1 MKLSKSKIIGLIALL
16 AVVGVVCGTLVWRQ
30 SQPAPAEPTE
40 QVSITG
46 YLGGE
51 KIGLFD
57 DAKFKALAAKQGIA
71 IDYRKAG
78 SPAMMDTDRKGMD
91 YLFPSSRAA
100 VEYGN
105 AKGVKAPP
113 KRHRLQLTDCAIHA
127 QGRGGRAR
135 ERRTCDQG
143 RFWRVPHGYGQS
155 RGRDGRQHNM
165 ADVGYTAGY
174 GQFRIDSTD
183 PVKSNSG
190 NEYAALL
197 ATVLNGGQPAMVD
210 SVARDGKTIASIF
223 AKSGWM
229 ETSSEDSF
237 NQFLTL
243 GVGSKPMMVGYES
256 QLLDLA
262 VNQPDAFK
270 QIKDDVVIVYP
281 TPTVWSTHTLMALD
295 EKRRHTA
302 EPVENTGGA
311 EAGVGAPWLPR
322 GQLRRHRFDQPIRR
336 GRHARPDPGRI
347 RTAQQRC
354 HATPH
359 HHPPQS
365 AQAKLVADISM
376 YDTMYTQNAQQYRE
390 LKMTVLAGKKALAD
404 FNANQLP
411 ALEAEAAASG
421 DAMQAQVLKNFKSK
435 LDRFAKRLD
444 DLDRISVVTLQTAP
458 QIKIIQN
465 ADQTIVDKIDTT
477 ISTTIPVWKSQ
488 MVIALG
494 LSNQRKVLD
503 LQNKADDVTNKLLAR
518 NAAALHKGA
527 VDAEKAN
534 QRSVVEIDTLEKI
547 NAELIAT
554 LKETVQ
560 IQKEGEANREAAQVK
575 MRQIESD
582 LKNAL
587 LENAQQM

>member
-1 MKLSKSKIIGLIALL
+1 MQKLAWERHGFRAANFAGTDSISRF
-16 AVVGVVCGTLVWRQ
+16 GVAGTLDQ
-30 SQPAPAEPTE
+30 IPA
-40 QVSITG
+40 VSELPNNDAMQHLIT
-46 YLGGE
+46 
-51 KIGLFD
+51 
-57 DAKFKALAAKQGIA
+57 
-71 IDYRKAG
+71 
-78 SPAMMDTDRKGMD
+78 
-91 YLFPSSRAA
+91 
-100 VEYGN
+100 
-105 AKGVKAPP
+105 
-113 KRHRLQLTDCAIHA
+113 
-127 QGRGGRAR
+127 
-135 ERRTCDQG
+135 
-143 RFWRVPHGYGQS
+143 
-155 RGRDGRQHNM
+155 
-165 ADVGYTAGY
+165 
-174 GQFRIDSTD
+174 
-183 PVKSNSG
+183 
-190 NEYAALL
+190 
-197 ATVLNGGQPAMVD
+197 
-210 SVARDGKTIASIF
+210 
-223 AKSGWM
+223 
-229 ETSSEDSF
+229 
-237 NQFLTL
+237 TL
-243 GVGSKPMMVGYES
+243 
-256 QLLDLA
+256 
-262 VNQPDAFK
+262 
-270 QIKDDVVIVYP
+270 
-281 TPTVWSTHTLMALD
+281 
-295 EKRRHTA
+295 
-302 EPVENTGGA
+302 
-311 EAGVGAPWLPR
+311 
-322 GQLRRHRFDQPIRR
+322 
-336 GRHARPDPGRI
+336 
-347 RTAQQRC
+347 
-354 HATPH
+354 
-359 HHPPQS
+359 QS

-503 LQNKADDVTNKLLAR
+503 LQNKADDVTNKLLSAGYGMGQVLLAR

>member
-1 MKLSKSKIIGLIALL
+1 MKTPAAQKL
-16 AVVGVVCGTLVWRQ
+16 AWERHGFRAANFAGTDSISRFGVAGTLDQ
-30 SQPAPAEPTE
+30 IPA
-40 QVSITG
+40 VSELPNNDAMQHLIT
-46 YLGGE
+46 
-51 KIGLFD
+51 
-57 DAKFKALAAKQGIA
+57 
-71 IDYRKAG
+71 
-78 SPAMMDTDRKGMD
+78 
-91 YLFPSSRAA
+91 
-100 VEYGN
+100 
-105 AKGVKAPP
+105 
-113 KRHRLQLTDCAIHA
+113 
-127 QGRGGRAR
+127 
-135 ERRTCDQG
+135 
-143 RFWRVPHGYGQS
+143 
-155 RGRDGRQHNM
+155 
-165 ADVGYTAGY
+165 
-174 GQFRIDSTD
+174 
-183 PVKSNSG
+183 
-190 NEYAALL
+190 
-197 ATVLNGGQPAMVD
+197 
-210 SVARDGKTIASIF
+210 
-223 AKSGWM
+223 
-229 ETSSEDSF
+229 
-237 NQFLTL
+237 TL
-243 GVGSKPMMVGYES
+243 
-256 QLLDLA
+256 
-262 VNQPDAFK
+262 
-270 QIKDDVVIVYP
+270 
-281 TPTVWSTHTLMALD
+281 
-295 EKRRHTA
+295 
-302 EPVENTGGA
+302 
-311 EAGVGAPWLPR
+311 
-322 GQLRRHRFDQPIRR
+322 
-336 GRHARPDPGRI
+336 
-347 RTAQQRC
+347 
-354 HATPH
+354 
-359 HHPPQS
+359 QS

-465 ADQTIVDKIDTT
+465 AD

>member
-1 MKLSKSKIIGLIALL
+1 MQKLAWERHGFRAANFAGTDSISRF
-16 AVVGVVCGTLVWRQ
+16 GVAGTLDQ
-30 SQPAPAEPTE
+30 IPA
-40 QVSITG
+40 VSELPNNDAMQHLIT
-46 YLGGE
+46 
-51 KIGLFD
+51 
-57 DAKFKALAAKQGIA
+57 
-71 IDYRKAG
+71 
-78 SPAMMDTDRKGMD
+78 
-91 YLFPSSRAA
+91 
-100 VEYGN
+100 
-105 AKGVKAPP
+105 
-113 KRHRLQLTDCAIHA
+113 
-127 QGRGGRAR
+127 
-135 ERRTCDQG
+135 
-143 RFWRVPHGYGQS
+143 
-155 RGRDGRQHNM
+155 
-165 ADVGYTAGY
+165 
-174 GQFRIDSTD
+174 
-183 PVKSNSG
+183 
-190 NEYAALL
+190 
-197 ATVLNGGQPAMVD
+197 
-210 SVARDGKTIASIF
+210 
-223 AKSGWM
+223 
-229 ETSSEDSF
+229 
-237 NQFLTL
+237 TL
-243 GVGSKPMMVGYES
+243 
-256 QLLDLA
+256 
-262 VNQPDAFK
+262 
-270 QIKDDVVIVYP
+270 
-281 TPTVWSTHTLMALD
+281 
-295 EKRRHTA
+295 
-302 EPVENTGGA
+302 
-311 EAGVGAPWLPR
+311 
-322 GQLRRHRFDQPIRR
+322 
-336 GRHARPDPGRI
+336 
-347 RTAQQRC
+347 
-354 HATPH
+354 
-359 HHPPQS
+359 QS

-421 DAMQAQVLKNFKSK
+421 DAMQAQVLKDFKSK

-494 LSNQRKVLD
+494 LSNQRKALD
-503 LQNKADDVTNKLLAR
+503 LQNKADEVTNKLLAR

-587 LENAQQM
+587 LENDQQM

>member
-78 SPAMMDTDRKGMD
+78 SPAMMDTDRKGMG

-143 RFWRVPHGYGQS
+143 RFWRVSH
-155 RGRDGRQHNM
+155 
-165 ADVGYTAGY
+165 V
-174 GQFRIDSTD
+174 
-183 PVKSNSG
+183 
-190 NEYAALL
+190 
-197 ATVLNGGQPAMVD
+197 
-210 SVARDGKTIASIF
+210 
-223 AKSGWM
+223 
-229 ETSSEDSF
+229 
-237 NQFLTL
+237 
-243 GVGSKPMMVGYES
+243 
-256 QLLDLA
+256 LDLA

-295 EKRRHTA
+295 EKGDTLLNLLKTPAAQKLAWERHGFRA
-302 EPVENTGGA
+302 ANF
-311 EAGVGAPWLPR
+311 AGTDSISRFGVAGTLDQIPAVSELPNNDAM
-322 GQLRRHRFDQPIRR
+322 QHLI
-336 GRHARPDPGRI
+336 
-347 RTAQQRC
+347 T
-354 HATPH
+354 TL
-359 HHPPQS
+359 QS

-421 DAMQAQVLKNFKSK
+421 DAMQAQVLKDFKSK

-560 IQKEGEANREAAQVK
+560 IQKEGEANRETAQVK

>member
-78 SPAMMDTDRKGMD
+78 SPAMMDTDRKGMG

-143 RFWRVPHGYGQS
+143 RFWRVPH
-155 RGRDGRQHNM
+155 
-165 ADVGYTAGY
+165 V
-174 GQFRIDSTD
+174 
-183 PVKSNSG
+183 
-190 NEYAALL
+190 
-197 ATVLNGGQPAMVD
+197 
-210 SVARDGKTIASIF
+210 
-223 AKSGWM
+223 
-229 ETSSEDSF
+229 
-237 NQFLTL
+237 
-243 GVGSKPMMVGYES
+243 
-256 QLLDLA
+256 LDLA

-295 EKRRHTA
+295 EKGDTLLNLLKTPAVQKLAWERHGFRA
-302 EPVENTGGA
+302 ANF
-311 EAGVGAPWLPR
+311 AGTDSISRFGVAGTLDQIPAVSELPNNDAM
-322 GQLRRHRFDQPIRR
+322 QHLI
-336 GRHARPDPGRI
+336 
-347 RTAQQRC
+347 T
-354 HATPH
+354 TL
-359 HHPPQS
+359 QS

-390 LKMTVLAGKKALAD
+390 LEMTVLAGKKALAD

-547 NAELIAT
+547 NAELVAT

-560 IQKEGEANREAAQVK
+560 IQKEGKANREAAQVK

>member
-78 SPAMMDTDRKGMD
+78 SLAMMDADRKGMD

-143 RFWRVPHGYGQS
+143 RFWRVSH
-155 RGRDGRQHNM
+155 
-165 ADVGYTAGY
+165 V
-174 GQFRIDSTD
+174 
-183 PVKSNSG
+183 
-190 NEYAALL
+190 
-197 ATVLNGGQPAMVD
+197 
-210 SVARDGKTIASIF
+210 
-223 AKSGWM
+223 
-229 ETSSEDSF
+229 
-237 NQFLTL
+237 
-243 GVGSKPMMVGYES
+243 
-256 QLLDLA
+256 LDLA
-262 VNQPDAFK
+262 VNQTDAFK

-295 EKRRHTA
+295 EKGDTLLNLLKTPAAQKLAWERHGFRA
-302 EPVENTGGA
+302 ANF
-311 EAGVGAPWLPR
+311 AGTDSISRFGVAGTLDQIPAVSELPNNDAM
-322 GQLRRHRFDQPIRR
+322 QHLI
-336 GRHARPDPGRI
+336 
-347 RTAQQRC
+347 T
-354 HATPH
+354 TL
-359 HHPPQS
+359 QS

-547 NAELIAT
+547 NAELVAT

-560 IQKEGEANREAAQVK
+560 IQKEGKANREAAQVK

>member
-1 MKLSKSKIIGLIALL
+1 LKTPAVQKLAWERHGFRAANFAGTDSISRF
-16 AVVGVVCGTLVWRQ
+16 GVAGTLDQ
-30 SQPAPAEPTE
+30 IPA
-40 QVSITG
+40 VSELPNNDAMQHLIT
-46 YLGGE
+46 
-51 KIGLFD
+51 
-57 DAKFKALAAKQGIA
+57 
-71 IDYRKAG
+71 
-78 SPAMMDTDRKGMD
+78 
-91 YLFPSSRAA
+91 
-100 VEYGN
+100 
-105 AKGVKAPP
+105 
-113 KRHRLQLTDCAIHA
+113 
-127 QGRGGRAR
+127 
-135 ERRTCDQG
+135 
-143 RFWRVPHGYGQS
+143 
-155 RGRDGRQHNM
+155 
-165 ADVGYTAGY
+165 
-174 GQFRIDSTD
+174 
-183 PVKSNSG
+183 
-190 NEYAALL
+190 
-197 ATVLNGGQPAMVD
+197 
-210 SVARDGKTIASIF
+210 
-223 AKSGWM
+223 
-229 ETSSEDSF
+229 
-237 NQFLTL
+237 TL
-243 GVGSKPMMVGYES
+243 
-256 QLLDLA
+256 
-262 VNQPDAFK
+262 
-270 QIKDDVVIVYP
+270 
-281 TPTVWSTHTLMALD
+281 
-295 EKRRHTA
+295 
-302 EPVENTGGA
+302 
-311 EAGVGAPWLPR
+311 
-322 GQLRRHRFDQPIRR
+322 
-336 GRHARPDPGRI
+336 
-347 RTAQQRC
+347 
-354 HATPH
+354 
-359 HHPPQS
+359 QS

-421 DAMQAQVLKNFKSK
+421 ERRRRQQAQVLKDFKSK

-494 LSNQRKVLD
+494 LSNQRKALD

>member
-57 DAKFKALAAKQGIA
+57 DAKFKALAAKQGIT

-78 SPAMMDTDRKGMD
+78 SLAMMDADRKGMD

-143 RFWRVPHGYGQS
+143 RFWRVSH
-155 RGRDGRQHNM
+155 
-165 ADVGYTAGY
+165 V
-174 GQFRIDSTD
+174 
-183 PVKSNSG
+183 
-190 NEYAALL
+190 
-197 ATVLNGGQPAMVD
+197 
-210 SVARDGKTIASIF
+210 
-223 AKSGWM
+223 
-229 ETSSEDSF
+229 
-237 NQFLTL
+237 
-243 GVGSKPMMVGYES
+243 
-256 QLLDLA
+256 LDLA
-262 VNQPDAFK
+262 VNQTDAFK

-295 EKRRHTA
+295 EKGDTLLNLLKTPAAQKLAWERHGFRA
-302 EPVENTGGA
+302 ANF
-311 EAGVGAPWLPR
+311 AGTDSISRFGVAGTLDQIPAVSELPNNDAM
-322 GQLRRHRFDQPIRR
+322 QHLI
-336 GRHARPDPGRI
+336 
-347 RTAQQRC
+347 T
-354 HATPH
+354 TL
-359 HHPPQS
+359 QS

-494 LSNQRKVLD
+494 LSNQRKALD

>member
-78 SPAMMDTDRKGMD
+78 SPAMMDTDRKGMG

-143 RFWRVPHGYGQS
+143 RFWRVSH
-155 RGRDGRQHNM
+155 
-165 ADVGYTAGY
+165 V
-174 GQFRIDSTD
+174 
-183 PVKSNSG
+183 
-190 NEYAALL
+190 
-197 ATVLNGGQPAMVD
+197 
-210 SVARDGKTIASIF
+210 
-223 AKSGWM
+223 
-229 ETSSEDSF
+229 
-237 NQFLTL
+237 
-243 GVGSKPMMVGYES
+243 
-256 QLLDLA
+256 LDLA
-262 VNQPDAFK
+262 VNQTDAFK

-295 EKRRHTA
+295 EKGDTLLNLLKTPAAQKLAWERHGFRA
-302 EPVENTGGA
+302 ANF
-311 EAGVGAPWLPR
+311 AGTDSISRFGVAGTLDQIPAVSELPNNDAM
-322 GQLRRHRFDQPIRR
+322 QHLI
-336 GRHARPDPGRI
+336 
-347 RTAQQRC
+347 T
-354 HATPH
+354 TL
-359 HHPPQS
+359 QS

-494 LSNQRKVLD
+494 LSNQRKALD
-503 LQNKADDVTNKLLAR
+503 LQNKADEVTNKLLAR

>member
-143 RFWRVPHGYGQS
+143 RFWRVSH
-155 RGRDGRQHNM
+155 
-165 ADVGYTAGY
+165 V
-174 GQFRIDSTD
+174 
-183 PVKSNSG
+183 
-190 NEYAALL
+190 
-197 ATVLNGGQPAMVD
+197 
-210 SVARDGKTIASIF
+210 
-223 AKSGWM
+223 
-229 ETSSEDSF
+229 
-237 NQFLTL
+237 
-243 GVGSKPMMVGYES
+243 
-256 QLLDLA
+256 LDLA
-262 VNQPDAFK
+262 VNQTDAFK

-295 EKRRHTA
+295 EKGDTLLNLLKTPAAQKLAWERHGFRA
-302 EPVENTGGA
+302 ANF
-311 EAGVGAPWLPR
+311 AGTDSISRFGVAGTLDQIPAVSELPNNDAM
-322 GQLRRHRFDQPIRR
+322 QHLI
-336 GRHARPDPGRI
+336 
-347 RTAQQRC
+347 T
-354 HATPH
+354 TL
-359 HHPPQS
+359 QS

>member
-1 MKLSKSKIIGLIALL
+1 M
-16 AVVGVVCGTLVWRQ
+16 
-30 SQPAPAEPTE
+30 
-40 QVSITG
+40 
-46 YLGGE
+46 
-51 KIGLFD
+51 
-57 DAKFKALAAKQGIA
+57 
-71 IDYRKAG
+71 
-78 SPAMMDTDRKGMD
+78 
-91 YLFPSSRAA
+91 
-100 VEYGN
+100 
-105 AKGVKAPP
+105 
-113 KRHRLQLTDCAIHA
+113 
-127 QGRGGRAR
+127 
-135 ERRTCDQG
+135 
-143 RFWRVPHGYGQS
+143 
-155 RGRDGRQHNM
+155 
-165 ADVGYTAGY
+165 
-174 GQFRIDSTD
+174 
-183 PVKSNSG
+183 
-190 NEYAALL
+190 
-197 ATVLNGGQPAMVD
+197 
-210 SVARDGKTIASIF
+210 
-223 AKSGWM
+223 
-229 ETSSEDSF
+229 
-237 NQFLTL
+237 NQT
-243 GVGSKPMMVGYES
+243 
-256 QLLDLA
+256 
-262 VNQPDAFK
+262 DAFK

-295 EKRRHTA
+295 EKGDTLLNLLKTPAAQKLAWERHGFRA
-302 EPVENTGGA
+302 ANF
-311 EAGVGAPWLPR
+311 AGTDSISRFGVAGTLDQIPAVSELPNNDAM
-322 GQLRRHRFDQPIRR
+322 QHLI
-336 GRHARPDPGRI
+336 
-347 RTAQQRC
+347 T
-354 HATPH
+354 TL
-359 HHPPQS
+359 QS

-421 DAMQAQVLKNFKSK
+421 DAMQAQVLKDFKSK

-582 LKNAL
+582 GGGDVLLDFVVCMVVGQCTGWFQATSPSWMRLSMMLMPYSVLMRLSRYQTMYSSSIAVNSSIVTPRKLLLWKNSCLRRPKNPSAAAL
-587 LENAQQM
+587 SGEQPFALIDRVSPCSVQMRIHSGHR

>member
-78 SPAMMDTDRKGMD
+78 SPAMMDTGRKGMG
-91 YLFPSSRAA
+91 YLFPSSLAA

-105 AKGVKAPP
+105 AKGVKAPQSDIVFNSP
-113 KRHRLQLTDCAIHA
+113 IVLYTHKAVADGLVN
-127 QGRGGRAR
+127 GGLVTKDDSGAYHMDMAKAVDAMVAN
-135 ERRTCDQG
+135 TT
-143 RFWRVPHGYGQS
+143 W
-155 RGRDGRQHNM
+155 

-281 TPTVWSTHTLMALD
+281 TPTVWSTHTLMALA

-359 HHPPQS
+359 HHPPIRASQTRGRHLHVRHDVHAERPAIPRAENDRTGRQEGARRLQRQPTAS
-365 AQAKLVADISM
+365 AGGRGRRQWRRHAGASAEGLQA
-376 YDTMYTQNAQQYRE
+376 
-390 LKMTVLAGKKALAD
+390 
-404 FNANQLP
+404 
-411 ALEAEAAASG
+411 
-421 DAMQAQVLKNFKSK
+421 K

>member
-30 SQPAPAEPTE
+30 SQLAPAEPTE

-78 SPAMMDTDRKGMD
+78 SLAMMDADRKGMD
-91 YLFPSSRAA
+91 YLFPLLARGRRIRQC
-100 VEYGN
+100 ERRQG
-105 AKGVKAPP
+105 PP

-143 RFWRVPHGYGQS
+143 QFGRVSH
-155 RGRDGRQHNM
+155 
-165 ADVGYTAGY
+165 V
-174 GQFRIDSTD
+174 
-183 PVKSNSG
+183 
-190 NEYAALL
+190 
-197 ATVLNGGQPAMVD
+197 
-210 SVARDGKTIASIF
+210 
-223 AKSGWM
+223 
-229 ETSSEDSF
+229 
-237 NQFLTL
+237 
-243 GVGSKPMMVGYES
+243 
-256 QLLDLA
+256 LDLA
-262 VNQPDAFK
+262 VNQTDAFK

-295 EKRRHTA
+295 EKGDTLLNLLKTPAAQKLAWERHGFRA
-302 EPVENTGGA
+302 ANF
-311 EAGVGAPWLPR
+311 AGTDSISRFGVAGTLDQIPAVSELPNNDAM
-322 GQLRRHRFDQPIRR
+322 QHLI
-336 GRHARPDPGRI
+336 
-347 RTAQQRC
+347 T
-354 HATPH
+354 TL
-359 HHPPQS
+359 QS

-421 DAMQAQVLKNFKSK
+421 DAMQAQVLKDFKSK

>member
-78 SPAMMDTDRKGMD
+78 SPAMMDTDRKGMG

-105 AKGVKAPP
+105 AKGVKAP
-113 KRHRLQLTDCAIHA
+113 
-127 QGRGGRAR
+127 
-135 ERRTCDQG
+135 
-143 RFWRVPHGYGQS
+143 QS
-155 RGRDGRQHNM
+155 DIVFNSPI
-165 ADVGYTAGY
+165 VLYTH
-174 GQFRIDSTD
+174 
-183 PVKSNSG
+183 K
-190 NEYAALL
+190 
-197 ATVLNGGQPAMVD
+197 
-210 SVARDGKTIASIF
+210 
-223 AKSGWM
+223 
-229 ETSSEDSF
+229 
-237 NQFLTL
+237 
-243 GVGSKPMMVGYES
+243 
-256 QLLDLA
+256 A
-262 VNQPDAFK
+262 VNQTDAFK

-295 EKRRHTA
+295 EKGDTLLNLLKTPAAQKLAWERHGFRA
-302 EPVENTGGA
+302 ANF
-311 EAGVGAPWLPR
+311 AGTDSISRFGVAGTLDQIPAVSELPNNDAM
-322 GQLRRHRFDQPIRR
+322 QHLI
-336 GRHARPDPGRI
+336 
-347 RTAQQRC
+347 T
-354 HATPH
+354 TL
-359 HHPPQS
+359 QS

-421 DAMQAQVLKNFKSK
+421 DAMQAQVLKDFKSK

-494 LSNQRKVLD
+494 LSNQRKALD
-503 LQNKADDVTNKLLAR
+503 LQNKADEVTNKLLAR

-547 NAELIAT
+547 NAELVAT

-560 IQKEGEANREAAQVK
+560 IQKEGKANREAAQVK

>member
-143 RFWRVPHGYGQS
+143 RFWRVPH
-155 RGRDGRQHNM
+155 
-165 ADVGYTAGY
+165 V
-174 GQFRIDSTD
+174 
-183 PVKSNSG
+183 
-190 NEYAALL
+190 
-197 ATVLNGGQPAMVD
+197 
-210 SVARDGKTIASIF
+210 
-223 AKSGWM
+223 
-229 ETSSEDSF
+229 
-237 NQFLTL
+237 
-243 GVGSKPMMVGYES
+243 
-256 QLLDLA
+256 LDLA

-295 EKRRHTA
+295 EKGDTLLNLLKTPAVQKLAWERHGFRA
-302 EPVENTGGA
+302 ANF
-311 EAGVGAPWLPR
+311 AGTDSISRFGVAGTLDQIPAVSELPNNDAM
-322 GQLRRHRFDQPIRR
+322 QHLI
-336 GRHARPDPGRI
+336 
-347 RTAQQRC
+347 T
-354 HATPH
+354 TL
-359 HHPPQS
+359 QS

-518 NAAALHKGA
+518 NAAALYKGA

>member
-78 SPAMMDTDRKGMD
+78 SLAMMDADRKGMD

-143 RFWRVPHGYGQS
+143 RFWRVSH
-155 RGRDGRQHNM
+155 
-165 ADVGYTAGY
+165 V
-174 GQFRIDSTD
+174 
-183 PVKSNSG
+183 
-190 NEYAALL
+190 
-197 ATVLNGGQPAMVD
+197 
-210 SVARDGKTIASIF
+210 
-223 AKSGWM
+223 
-229 ETSSEDSF
+229 
-237 NQFLTL
+237 
-243 GVGSKPMMVGYES
+243 
-256 QLLDLA
+256 LDLA
-262 VNQPDAFK
+262 VNQTDAFK

-295 EKRRHTA
+295 EKGDTLLNLLKTPAAQKLAWERHGFRA
-302 EPVENTGGA
+302 ANF
-311 EAGVGAPWLPR
+311 AGTDSISRFGLAGTLDQIPAVSELPNNDAM
-322 GQLRRHRFDQPIRR
+322 QHLI
-336 GRHARPDPGRI
+336 
-347 RTAQQRC
+347 T
-354 HATPH
+354 TL
-359 HHPPQS
+359 QS

>member
-1 MKLSKSKIIGLIALL
+1 M
-16 AVVGVVCGTLVWRQ
+16 
-30 SQPAPAEPTE
+30 
-40 QVSITG
+40 
-46 YLGGE
+46 
-51 KIGLFD
+51 
-57 DAKFKALAAKQGIA
+57 
-71 IDYRKAG
+71 
-78 SPAMMDTDRKGMD
+78 
-91 YLFPSSRAA
+91 
-100 VEYGN
+100 
-105 AKGVKAPP
+105 
-113 KRHRLQLTDCAIHA
+113 
-127 QGRGGRAR
+127 
-135 ERRTCDQG
+135 
-143 RFWRVPHGYGQS
+143 
-155 RGRDGRQHNM
+155 
-165 ADVGYTAGY
+165 
-174 GQFRIDSTD
+174 
-183 PVKSNSG
+183 KSNSG

-281 TPTVWSTHTLMALD
+281 TPTVWSTHTLNLLKTPAVQKLAWERHGFRAANFAGTDSISRFGVAGTLD
-295 EKRRHTA
+295 QIPAVSE
-302 EPVENTGGA
+302 
-311 EAGVGAPWLPR
+311 LPNNDAM
-322 GQLRRHRFDQPIRR
+322 QHLI
-336 GRHARPDPGRI
+336 
-347 RTAQQRC
+347 T
-354 HATPH
+354 TL
-359 HHPPQS
+359 QS

>member
-78 SPAMMDTDRKGMD
+78 SLAMMDADRKGMD
-91 YLFPSSRAA
+91 YMFPSSRAA

-105 AKGVKAPP
+105 AKGVKAPQSDIVFNSP
-113 KRHRLQLTDCAIHA
+113 IVLYTHKAVADGLVN
-127 QGRGGRAR
+127 GGLVTKDDSGAYHMDMAKAVDAMVAN
-135 ERRTCDQG
+135 TT
-143 RFWRVPHGYGQS
+143 W
-155 RGRDGRQHNM
+155 

-281 TPTVWSTHTLMALD
+281 TPTVWSTHTLMALA

-336 GRHARPDPGRI
+336 GRHVDQIPAVSELPNNDAMQHLI
-347 RTAQQRC
+347 T
-354 HATPH
+354 TL
-359 HHPPQS
+359 QS

-390 LKMTVLAGKKALAD
+390 LEMTVLAGKKALAD

>member
-78 SPAMMDTDRKGMD
+78 SPAMMDTDRKGMG

-105 AKGVKAPP
+105 AKGVKAPQSDIVFNSP
-113 KRHRLQLTDCAIHA
+113 IVLYTHKAVADGLVN
-127 QGRGGRAR
+127 GGLVTKDDSGAYHMDMAKAVDAMVAN
-135 ERRTCDQG
+135 TT
-143 RFWRVPHGYGQS
+143 W
-155 RGRDGRQHNM
+155 

-295 EKRRHTA
+295 EKGGTLLNLLKHRRCRSWRGSATA
-302 EPVENTGGA
+302 SARPTSPA
-311 EAGVGAPWLPR
+311 
-322 GQLRRHRFDQPIRR
+322 PIRSADSAWP
-336 GRHARPDPGRI
+336 ARSTRSRPYPNCPTTMPCNTSSPPSNPRKPNSWPTSPCTTRCTR
-347 RTAQQRC
+347 RTPSN
-354 HATPH
+354 T
-359 HHPPQS
+359 
-365 AQAKLVADISM
+365 
-376 YDTMYTQNAQQYRE
+376 
-390 LKMTVLAGKKALAD
+390 
-404 FNANQLP
+404 
-411 ALEAEAAASG
+411 AS
-421 DAMQAQVLKNFKSK
+421 
-435 LDRFAKRLD
+435 
-444 DLDRISVVTLQTAP
+444 
-458 QIKIIQN
+458 
-465 ADQTIVDKIDTT
+465 
-477 ISTTIPVWKSQ
+477 
-488 MVIALG
+488 
-494 LSNQRKVLD
+494 
-503 LQNKADDVTNKLLAR
+503 
-518 NAAALHKGA
+518 
-527 VDAEKAN
+527 
-534 QRSVVEIDTLEKI
+534 
-547 NAELIAT
+547 
-554 LKETVQ
+554 
-560 IQKEGEANREAAQVK
+560 
-575 MRQIESD
+575 
-582 LKNAL
+582 
-587 LENAQQM
+587 